1 MKPKA
6 FLKQVKAGD
15 IAPGYLLLGPE
26 TFFRDRCRKA
36 LRTAILGD
44 DPAAVEEGLVEIDLK
59 DDSIARLIDE
69 TRTLSLFA
77 GSRLIIGR
85 NAEAALPKG
94 RGKTK
99 GDAADQ
105 LADYFRDPT
114 PGVTVLFEA
123 TKLDPAERDDK
134 ANIDRVAKFYRAVP
148 ETVEL
153 DRMSANEAVKAC
165 AYLAKQLQLDIE
177 NDLIAELVD
186 MLAGDMARLENELRK
201 LALYVDAGGNDA
213 RPVTR
218 EDLETMTPEAR
229 QSGVFA
235 LSDALAARD
244 GDRALAILDNLARSG
259 AYWPMQLTFLAGLF
273 RQALAVKEI
282 GGRNPGAIQGKLQA
296 AGVRV
301 WPSRVRQLL
310 DVAGKFSRSELEG
323 ALLALY
329 ETDRDLRRERPDDRV
344 LMETLVLRLTA
355 R

>member
-6 FLKQVKAGD
+6 FLTQVKDGK

-26 TFFRDRCRKA
+26 TFFRDRCRRA
-36 LRTAILGD
+36 LRKAVLGE
-44 DPAAVEEGLVEIDLK
+44 DPAAIEEGLVEIDLK
-59 DDSIARLIDE
+59 DQPLARLLDE
-69 TRTLSLFA
+69 TRTFSLFA

-94 RGKTK
+94 RGKSEK
-99 GDAADQ
+99 DDSAELAA
-105 LADYFRDPT
+105 YFRDPT

-134 ANIDRVAKFYRAVP
+134 AKMDRVAKFYAGVP
-148 ETVEL
+148 EVVEL
-153 DRMSANEAVKAC
+153 DRLGPDEAVRSC
-165 AYLAKQLQLDIE
+165 AFLAKQIGLDIAP
-177 NDLIAELVD
+177 DLIAELVD

-201 LALYVDAGGNDA
+201 LTLYVSADGGG

-218 EDLETMTPEAR
+218 QDLEMMTPEAR
-229 QSGVFA
+229 QSSVFA
-235 LSDALAARD
+235 LTDALASRD
-244 GDRALAILDNLARSG
+244 ADGALAILDNLAKAG
-259 AYWPMQLTFLAGLF
+259 AYWPMQLTFLANLF

-282 GGRNPGAIQGKLQA
+282 GGRNPGAIQSKLQQ

-310 DVAGKFSRSELEG
+310 DVAGKFSRAELER
-323 ALLALY
+323 ALVALY
-329 ETDRDLRRERPDDRV
+329 ETDRDLRRERPDDRL
-344 LMETLVLRLTA
+344 LMETLVLRLV